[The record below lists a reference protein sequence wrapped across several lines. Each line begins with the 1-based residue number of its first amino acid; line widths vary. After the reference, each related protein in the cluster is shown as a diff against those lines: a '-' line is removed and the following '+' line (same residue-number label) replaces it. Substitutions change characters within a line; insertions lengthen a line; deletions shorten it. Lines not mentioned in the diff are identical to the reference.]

1 MNFLNNM
8 MGVVA
13 PVTTG
18 YIVGAT
24 GSFAGAFLAA
34 GIVLVIGIVA
44 YVFILGPAGADRGSA
59 GRVRRRRVNFHCGGW
74 PAARNVTSAVHSA
87 YMLRL

>member
-1 MNFLNNM
+1 MNFSNNM

-24 GSFAGAFLAA
+24 QPFTGAFLVA
-34 GIVLVIGIVA
+34 GVVLVVGIVA
-44 YVFILGPAGADRGSA
+44 YVFILGRREPIADP
-59 GRVRRRRVNFHCGGW
+59 
-74 PAARNVTSAVHSA
+74 PAA
-87 YMLRL
+87 

>member
-34 GIVLVIGIVA
+34 GIILVIGIVA
-44 YVFILGPAGADRGSA
+44 FVFILGRLEPISDPP
-59 GRVRRRRVNFHCGGW
+59 V
-74 PAARNVTSAVHSA
+74 AVF
-87 YMLRL
+87 